1 MKEIYGRF
9 LMTSCLLILPVL
21 VLNYMALSKYDYYDF
36 STKLPMPDMIALSKD
51 RSEIS
56 DRPINVLV
64 SLL

>member
-21 VLNYMALSKYDYYDF
+21 VLNYMALSKYDYYNF

>member
-9 LMTSCLLILPVL
+9 LMTMCLIFLPIL
-21 VLNYMALSKYDYYDF
+21 VLNLLALNKYDYNF
-36 STKLPMPDMIALSKD
+36 QTKLPVPDIIALSKD
-51 RSEIS
+51 RTEIS